1 MSKLLDILGGGM
13 LEMLRLRQ
21 PDRSKP
27 CSKRR
32 PYPTF
37 LLPAEP
43 PTWGAPHA
51 ASSYRKRIYDWNRQ
65 IVGDLNAFPY
75 IVFVFYCAKVWL
87 YAWLF
92 ATKVANRADRRQ
104 WRTNCDS
111 QARMPLRT
119 STRSAASATSVRG
132 QRRFRES

>member
-92 ATKVANRADRRQ
+92 ATKVANPAESLYAEDNVKV
-104 WRTNCDS
+104 T
-111 QARMPLRT
+111 M
-119 STRSAASATSVRG
+119 AALLSFCIGVIAIGLVLLDH
-132 QRRFRES
+132 EHC